1 MAGNDKPVIVYST
14 WPDAQ
19 SAEAAGGALV
29 EAGLAACA
37 NILPAMT
44 SIYVWKGERQRDSE
58 VAMLLKTRA
67 SLAERVVTGIAA
79 RHPYET
85 PAILVLPV
93 DGGSEAFI
101 AWIMAGTAAPT
112 VQD

>member
-1 MAGNDKPVIVYST
+1 MAENDKPVVIYST
-14 WPDAQ
+14 WPDA
-19 SAEAAGGALV
+19 SVAAAAGGALV

-44 SIYVWKGERQRDSE
+44 SIYVWRGQLQRDGE

-67 SLAERVVTGIAA
+67 SLAERVVAA
-79 RHPYET
+79 IQSRHPYDT

-93 DGGSEAFI
+93 AGGSDAFT
-101 AWIMAGTAAPT
+101 AWIMAGTAAPAP
-112 VQD
+112 

>member
-1 MAGNDKPVIVYST
+1 MVEHDKPVIVYST
-14 WPDAQ
+14 WPDAA
-19 SAEAAGGALV
+19 SAELTGSWLV

-44 SIYVWKGERQRDSE
+44 SIYIWNGTQQRDGE

-67 SLAERVVTGIAA
+67 SLAERIAAAIQA
-79 RHPYET
+79 RHPYDT

-93 DGGSEAFI
+93 AGGSDAFI
-101 AWIMAGTAAPT
+101 AWIMAGTATPHS
-112 VQD
+112 